1 MQRFAV
7 LHGLDDL
14 GFRQDQTAAVQ
25 LSGLLRHDLLVR
37 EALVRAHKDI
47 VRRYIQHARGDD
59 LLAVALGAVLLQR
72 EEIEQH
78 LQPHALPHVGERE
91 FFLSG
96 LVVHDADVE
105 LAVVLPAVHAVGRA
119 GENKFVL
126 AAADADRRQIVGK
139 IQLKVERAEVG
150 AAQLLRRVEHD
161 GPRCLRQTAKEIDEP
176 GALFPKILQLRAHIF
191 ADVFVR
197 QRGDGL
203 VVRFGKAAAL
213 RHLARHVF
221 Q

>member
-1 MQRFAV
+1 M

-96 LVVHDADVE
+96 LVVHDPDVE
-105 LAVVLPAVHAVGRA
+105 LAAVLPAIHAVGRA

-126 AAADADRRQIVGK
+126 AAADADRRQIGVVLVGEL
-139 IQLKVERAEVG
+139 QLKVERAEVG

-161 GPRCLRQTAKEIDEP
+161 APRCLRQTAEEIDEP